1 MPTYNA
7 DKSLEKAL
15 NSVLNQKYTNWE
27 LIVIENGKK
36 GRAEEICNSYQ
47 NEKIKYK
54 FVEEANVSNARNVGI
69 DESCGDY
76 IAFLDSD
83 DEYEVNFLEKM
94 IDKIEKDESQLVTCG
109 FKKIF
114 SKEEM
119 LLKNSEN
126 VNLTA
131 NIKEYLEIL
140 KENYLYN
147 EIWNKL

>member
-1 MPTYNA
+1 MENKKVSIIMPTYNA

-36 GRAEEICNSYQ
+36 GQAEEICNSYQ

-119 LLKNSEN
+119 LLKNSEKVKIIN
-126 VNLTA
+126 QC
-131 NIKEYLEIL
+131 
-140 KENYLYN
+140 
-147 EIWNKL
+147 

>member
-54 FVEEANVSNARNVGI
+54 LRCREKGFG
-69 DESCGDY
+69 
-76 IAFLDSD
+76 FLTHKYYD
-83 DEYEVNFLEKM
+83 F
-94 IDKIEKDESQLVTCG
+94 G
-109 FKKIF
+109 
-114 SKEEM
+114 
-119 LLKNSEN
+119 
-126 VNLTA
+126 
-131 NIKEYLEIL
+131 
-140 KENYLYN
+140 
-147 EIWNKL
+147 